1 MRRDAVAAPATVA
14 AAAQVPAP
22 VWHWGDGQAA
32 EWHPGYAANVAMDV
46 SLVLAELPGVDV
58 DPSLDE
64 TAEANAD
71 LRVRFYPAGA
81 PGRLGLL
88 EVLDHDELV
97 EVFVGTKEGCW
108 RSFHL
113 WLLDYCD

>member
-1 MRRDAVAAPATVA
+1 MRRDGAAAPATVA
-14 AAAQVPAP
+14 ATAQVPAP
-22 VWHWGDGQAA
+22 VWHWRDGQADSR
-32 EWHPGYAANVAMDV
+32 HPAYEVNVSTDV
-46 SLVLAELPGVDV
+46 SAVLAALPAVEV

-64 TAEANAD
+64 TAEANSD

-81 PGRLGLL
+81 PGLLGLL

-108 RSFHL
+108 RAFHL